1 MDGIFDT
8 LNIDIFF
15 RRRRKRTIPRALSL
29 LPSFL
34 KVVRSLWISKTGQ
47 NQRRR
52 RRRRRRQRRRRSN
65 TLSNPSSIEGSR
77 RSLLFFTRGKKTDKI
92 HLSLLLYPSRDKI
105 CGLVLF
111 FLEKLFSPLKRTF
124 AVGNLR
130 RDDGGS
136 LLLVGD
142 NFGDDLG
149 AGDLGL

>member
-1 MDGIFDT
+1 MIS
-8 LNIDIFF
+8 FF
-15 RRRRKRTIPRALSL
+15 GEEKEDDPDSSLFSSLLLKGCALSL
-29 LPSFL
+29 DIKDRVEP
-34 KVVRSLWISKTGQ
+34 KKRSKKKTKTKKE
-47 NQRRR
+47 
-52 RRRRRRQRRRRSN
+52 RRSN